1 MKTLFPKQK
10 EAHDFFADCHRR
22 SPHLNTLDTSHVGT
36 GKTVVASHLAKSLNR
51 PVAVICPK
59 AVIPSWQRELQESGI
74 EPLFVIN
81 YEKIRTGKTEWLTK
95 RGKKIMTWHLP
106 EDTLLLVDECHKM
119 GGAYTQNAQ
128 MLIAAKNA
136 GCHLHCMSATAAE
149 DPTQMR
155 ALGYALGLHS
165 LNKAEAPLR
174 SWYGWMMQNGC
185 RQNDWGAWELRHRSK
200 LTDIRDTMYGSFAK
214 RLTVEDFP
222 DSFRQNRVFVEPI
235 EFADSKK
242 IAKAYSDLGLTP
254 DIVRQYI
261 EEGTVEDSDFVIVNI
276 LRARQLAESFKVR
289 EMVEMAEDLLTES
302 NSVVL
307 FVNFRET
314 ADALSTALKCGA
326 IVGGQKADER
336 QQLIDDFQSD
346 KTHVLVV
353 NISAGGTGI
362 SLHDVN
368 GNRPRV
374 SLISPSFNV
383 KEYMQALGRIH
394 RNGAKSDALQKILVA
409 SDTIEEVVMDAIDKK
424 TVNLKMLH
432 ES

>member
-10 EAHDFFADCHRR
+10 EAHDFFTDCHRR
-22 SPHLNTLDTSHVGT
+22 SSHFNTLDTSHVGT
-36 GKTVVASHLAKSLNR
+36 GKTVVACHLACSLNR

-59 AVIPSWQRELQESGI
+59 AVIPSWRRELQESGI
-74 EPLFVIN
+74 EPLFVLN

-106 EDTLLLVDECHKM
+106 EDTLLLIDECHKM

-136 GCHLHCMSATAAE
+136 GYHLHCMSATAAE

-185 RQNDWGAWELRHRSK
+185 RQNDWGAWELRRRSK
-200 LTDIRDTMYGSFAK
+200 LTNIRDKMYGSFAK
-214 RLTVEDFP
+214 RLTAADFP

-289 EMVEMAEDLLTES
+289 EMVEMAEDLLAEG

-314 ADALSTALKCGA
+314 ADALSTTLKCGA

-346 KTHVLVV
+346 AAHVLVV
-353 NISAGGTGI
+353 NIAAGGTGI

-409 SDTIEEVVMDAIDKK
+409 SDTIEEVVMAAICEKAG
-424 TVNLKMLH
+424 NLKLLH